1 MANSA
6 RRTIRYKP
14 RMSEAEAYEA
24 LPLTLKRALQEAV
37 TEWSSY
43 WIYQNFERYG
53 LAQTIDVLHEADA
66 AFMSKKMVSKK
77 FKKADIRSTYVE
89 CKVRPLKAY
98 GITRNTRLTL
108 DQKGTSK

>member
-66 AFMSKKMVSKK
+66 AFMSKKIKV
-77 FKKADIRSTYVE
+77 KKAVISSSFVA

-98 GITRNTRLTL
+98 GITRNTRLAV
-108 DQKGTSK
+108 DQKGSSK